1 MAKAKVAATET
12 EQTAGE
18 NTAAETQAAPAEK
31 APKAA
36 PAEEAPKA
44 APAEKAP
51 KSAQCH
57 RDKFVFQKDL
67 AEGQKFAPQAL
78 LIVKHVKAHNTITR
92 DQLCEE
98 LSKDPEFKTKQ
109 PVGRIVSYYQQDL
122 VNAGLFTI
130 EK

>member
-18 NTAAETQAAPAEK
+18 NTAAETQ
-31 APKAA
+31 AA

-92 DQLCEE
+92 DRLCEE

-109 PVGRIVSYYQQDL
+109 PVGRIVSYYQKDL

>member
-12 EQTAGE
+12 KQTAGE
-18 NTAAETQAAPAEK
+18 NTAAPAEK
-31 APKAA
+31 QAKVA
-36 PAEEAPKA
+36 
-44 APAEKAP
+44 
-51 KSAQCH
+51 
-57 RDKFVFQKDL
+57 RGNNDKFVFQKDL

-78 LIVKHVKAHNTITR
+78 LILKHIKAANTITR

-98 LSKDPEFKTKQ
+98 LAKDPEFKTKQ
-109 PVGRIVSYYQQDL
+109 PVGRIVSYYQKDL

>member
-18 NTAAETQAAPAEK
+18 NTSTENTAAPAEQ
-31 APKAA
+31 APK
-36 PAEEAPKA
+36 EKA
-44 APAEKAP
+44 A
-51 KSAQCH
+51 
-57 RDKFVFQKDL
+57 RGGTDKFVFQKDL

-92 DQLCEE
+92 DLLCEE

-109 PVGRIVSYYQQDL
+109 PVGRIVSYYQKDL
-122 VNAGLFTI
+122 VNAGLFTV

>member
-1 MAKAKVAATET
+1 MAKAKVADTET
-12 EQTAGE
+12 ENTAGE
-18 NTAAETQAAPAEK
+18 NTAAENTAAPAEK
-31 APKAA
+31 PAKAA
-36 PAEEAPKA
+36 EVA
-44 APAEKAP
+44 
-51 KSAQCH
+51 
-57 RDKFVFQKDL
+57 RGNTDKFVFQKDL

-109 PVGRIVSYYQQDL
+109 PVGRIVSYYQKDL

>member
-18 NTAAETQAAPAEK
+18 NTGENTAAENTAAPAEK

-36 PAEEAPKA
+36 RGN
-44 APAEKAP
+44 
-51 KSAQCH
+51 S
-57 RDKFVFQKDL
+57 DKFVFQKDL

-109 PVGRIVSYYQQDL
+109 PVGRIVSYYQKDL

>member
-18 NTAAETQAAPAEK
+18 NTAPETQEAPAEK

-36 PAEEAPKA
+36 
-44 APAEKAP
+44 
-51 KSAQCH
+51 
-57 RDKFVFQKDL
+57 RGNNDKFVFQKDL

-78 LIVKHVKAHNTITR
+78 LIVKHVKAANTITR

-109 PVGRIVSYYQQDL
+109 PVGRIVSYYQKDL

>member
-1 MAKAKVAATET
+1 MAKAKVADTET

-18 NTAAETQAAPAEK
+18 NTGTEAPAAEAPAAEKQTKEK
-31 APKAA
+31 AARGGA
-36 PAEEAPKA
+36 
-44 APAEKAP
+44 
-51 KSAQCH
+51 
-57 RDKFVFQKDL
+57 DKFVFQKDL

-78 LIVKHVKAHNTITR
+78 LIVKHVKAHNSITR

-109 PVGRIVSYYQQDL
+109 PVGRIVSYYQKDL

>member
-1 MAKAKVAATET
+1 MAKAKVADTET

-18 NTAAETQAAPAEK
+18 NTAAETQAAEKPAK

-36 PAEEAPKA
+36 RGNA
-44 APAEKAP
+44 
-51 KSAQCH
+51 
-57 RDKFVFQKDL
+57 DKFVFQKDL

-109 PVGRIVSYYQQDL
+109 PVGRIVSYYQKDL

>member
-36 PAEEAPKA
+36 PAEEAPRLLRLKR
-44 APAEKAP
+44 P

-109 PVGRIVSYYQQDL
+109 PVGRIVSYYQKDL

>member
-12 EQTAGE
+12 EQTTGE
-18 NTAAETQAAPAEK
+18 NTAAENTAAENTAAENT
-31 APKAA
+31 
-36 PAEEAPKA
+36 A

-67 AEGQKFAPQAL
+67 AEDQKLPPQAL

-92 DQLCEE
+92 DRLCEE

-109 PVGRIVSYYQQDL
+109 PVGRIVSYYQKDL

>member
-18 NTAAETQAAPAEK
+18 NTAAETQAAPAE
-31 APKAA
+31 
-36 PAEEAPKA
+36 EAPKA
-44 APAEKAP
+44 APAEKAH

-109 PVGRIVSYYQQDL
+109 PVGRIVSYYQKDL

>member
-12 EQTAGE
+12 EQTEQTAGE
-18 NTAAETQAAPAEK
+18 NTSTAAPAAEKQLKEK
-31 APKAA
+31 AA
-36 PAEEAPKA
+36 
-44 APAEKAP
+44 
-51 KSAQCH
+51 
-57 RDKFVFQKDL
+57 RGNNDKFVFQKDL

-78 LIVKHVKAHNTITR
+78 LIVKHVKAHNSITR

-109 PVGRIVSYYQQDL
+109 PVGRIVSYYQKDL
-122 VNAGLFTI
+122 VNAGLFTV

>member
-1 MAKAKVAATET
+1 MAKAKVAATEI

-18 NTAAETQAAPAEK
+18 NTAPETQAAPAEK

-36 PAEEAPKA
+36 RGN
-44 APAEKAP
+44 
-51 KSAQCH
+51 S
-57 RDKFVFQKDL
+57 DKFVFQKDL

-78 LIVKHVKAHNTITR
+78 LIVKHVKAHNSITR

-109 PVGRIVSYYQQDL
+109 PVGRIVSYYQKDL

>member
-36 PAEEAPKA
+36 
-44 APAEKAP
+44 
-51 KSAQCH
+51 
-57 RDKFVFQKDL
+57 RGNVDKFVFQKDL

-78 LIVKHVKAHNTITR
+78 LIVKHIKAHNTITR

-109 PVGRIVSYYQQDL
+109 PVGRIVSYYQKDL

>member
-12 EQTAGE
+12 EQTSGE
-18 NTAAETQAAPAEK
+18 NTAAENTAAPAEKPAEK

-36 PAEEAPKA
+36 RGN
-44 APAEKAP
+44 
-51 KSAQCH
+51 S
-57 RDKFVFQKDL
+57 DKFMFQKDL

-78 LIVKHVKAHNTITR
+78 LIVKHVKAHNSITR

-109 PVGRIVSYYQQDL
+109 PVGRIVSYYQKDL

>member
-12 EQTAGE
+12 EQTTGENTAAENTAAE

-36 PAEEAPKA
+36 RGNA
-44 APAEKAP
+44 
-51 KSAQCH
+51 
-57 RDKFVFQKDL
+57 DKFVFQKDL

-92 DQLCEE
+92 HQLCEE

-109 PVGRIVSYYQQDL
+109 PVGRIVSYYQKDL

>member
-1 MAKAKVAATET
+1 MAKAKVAATEN
-12 EQTAGE
+12 EQVTGE
-18 NTAAETQAAPAEK
+18 NTAGEAAPAEK
-31 APKAA
+31 
-36 PAEEAPKA
+36 PA
-44 APAEKAP
+44 KAP
-51 KSAQCH
+51 KVA
-57 RDKFVFQKDL
+57 RGNTDKFVFQKDL

-78 LIVKHVKAHNTITR
+78 LIVKHIKAHNMITR

-109 PVGRIVSYYQQDL
+109 PVGRIVSYYQKDL

>member
-36 PAEEAPKA
+36 
-44 APAEKAP
+44 
-51 KSAQCH
+51 
-57 RDKFVFQKDL
+57 RGNTDKFVFQKDL

-78 LIVKHVKAHNTITR
+78 LIVKHIKAHNTITR

-109 PVGRIVSYYQQDL
+109 PVGRIVSYYQKDL

>member
-18 NTAAETQAAPAEK
+18 NTAAENTAAETQAAPAEK

-36 PAEEAPKA
+36 RGNA
-44 APAEKAP
+44 
-51 KSAQCH
+51 
-57 RDKFVFQKDL
+57 DKFVFQKDL

-92 DQLCEE
+92 GQLCEE

>member
-1 MAKAKVAATET
+1 MAKAKVAATEN
-12 EQTAGE
+12 TAGE
-18 NTAAETQAAPAEK
+18 NTAGENTVAESKAAPAEK

-36 PAEEAPKA
+36 RGN
-44 APAEKAP
+44 
-51 KSAQCH
+51 S
-57 RDKFVFQKDL
+57 DKFVFQRDL

-78 LIVKHVKAHNTITR
+78 LIVKHVKAHNSITR

-109 PVGRIVSYYQQDL
+109 PVGRIVSYYQKDL

>member
-1 MAKAKVAATET
+1 MAKAKVADTET
-12 EQTAGE
+12 ENTAGE
-18 NTAAETQAAPAEK
+18 NTAAENTAAPAEK
-31 APKAA
+31 PAKAA
-36 PAEEAPKA
+36 KVA
-44 APAEKAP
+44 
-51 KSAQCH
+51 
-57 RDKFVFQKDL
+57 RGNTDKFVFQKDL

-109 PVGRIVSYYQQDL
+109 PVGRIVSYYQKDL

>member
-18 NTAAETQAAPAEK
+18 NTAAETQ
-31 APKAA
+31 AA

-122 VNAGLFTI
+122 VNAGLLTI

>member
-18 NTAAETQAAPAEK
+18 NPGPAAPAAEKQPKEK
-31 APKAA
+31 AARGGA
-36 PAEEAPKA
+36 
-44 APAEKAP
+44 
-51 KSAQCH
+51 
-57 RDKFVFQKDL
+57 DKFVFQKDL

-78 LIVKHVKAHNTITR
+78 LIVKHVKAHNSITR

-109 PVGRIVSYYQQDL
+109 PVGRIVSYYQKDL

>member
-1 MAKAKVAATET
+1 MAKAKVAATEN

-18 NTAAETQAAPAEK
+18 NTAGEATTAKAEK
-31 APKAA
+31 APK
-36 PAEEAPKA
+36 EKA
-44 APAEKAP
+44 A
-51 KSAQCH
+51 
-57 RDKFVFQKDL
+57 RGGTDKFVFQKDL

-98 LSKDPEFKTKQ
+98 LGKDPEFKTKQ
-109 PVGRIVSYYQQDL
+109 PVGRIVSYYQKDL
-122 VNAGLFTI
+122 VNAGLFSI

>member
-12 EQTAGE
+12 EQTTGE
-18 NTAAETQAAPAEK
+18 NTAAENTGENTAAENTGENTAAPAEK

-36 PAEEAPKA
+36 RGNA
-44 APAEKAP
+44 
-51 KSAQCH
+51 
-57 RDKFVFQKDL
+57 DKFVFQKDL

-78 LIVKHVKAHNTITR
+78 LIVKHVKAHNSITR
-92 DQLCEE
+92 DQLCGE
-98 LSKDPEFKTKQ
+98 LAKDPEFKTKQ
-109 PVGRIVSYYQQDL
+109 PVGRIVSYYQKDL

>member
-1 MAKAKVAATET
+1 MAKAKVADTET

-36 PAEEAPKA
+36 RGNA
-44 APAEKAP
+44 
-51 KSAQCH
+51 
-57 RDKFVFQKDL
+57 DKFVFQKDL

-109 PVGRIVSYYQQDL
+109 PVGRIVSYYQKDL

>member
-1 MAKAKVAATET
+1 MAKAKVAVTET
-12 EQTAGE
+12 KQTADE
-18 NTAAETQAAPAEK
+18 NTTAETQAASAEK

-36 PAEEAPKA
+36 
-44 APAEKAP
+44 
-51 KSAQCH
+51 
-57 RDKFVFQKDL
+57 RGNTDKFVFQKDL

-98 LSKDPEFKTKQ
+98 LAKDPEFKTKQ
-109 PVGRIVSYYQQDL
+109 PVGRIVSYYQKDL
-122 VNAGLFTI
+122 ASAGLFTI

>member
-36 PAEEAPKA
+36 RGNA
-44 APAEKAP
+44 
-51 KSAQCH
+51 
-57 RDKFVFQKDL
+57 DKFVFQKDL

-92 DQLCEE
+92 DRLCEE

-109 PVGRIVSYYQQDL
+109 PVGRIVSYYQKDL

>member
-1 MAKAKVAATET
+1 MAKARVADTET
-12 EQTAGE
+12 EQIYGE
-18 NTAAETQAAPAEK
+18 NTAAEDTAAPAEK
-31 APKAA
+31 PAKAA
-36 PAEEAPKA
+36 KVA
-44 APAEKAP
+44 
-51 KSAQCH
+51 
-57 RDKFVFQKDL
+57 RGNTDKFVFQKDL

-78 LIVKHVKAHNTITR
+78 LIVKHVKANNTITR

-109 PVGRIVSYYQQDL
+109 PVGRIVSYYQKDL

>member
-18 NTAAETQAAPAEK
+18 NTAAENTAAPAEK
-31 APKAA
+31 QAKVA
-36 PAEEAPKA
+36 
-44 APAEKAP
+44 
-51 KSAQCH
+51 
-57 RDKFVFQKDL
+57 RGNNDKFVFQKDL

-78 LIVKHVKAHNTITR
+78 LIVKHVKAHNSITR
-92 DQLCEE
+92 EQLCEE

-109 PVGRIVSYYQQDL
+109 PVGRIVSYYQKDL

>member
-18 NTAAETQAAPAEK
+18 NTAAEAQAAPAEK

-36 PAEEAPKA
+36 
-44 APAEKAP
+44 
-51 KSAQCH
+51 
-57 RDKFVFQKDL
+57 RGNTDKFVFQNDL
-67 AEGQKFAPQAL
+67 AEGQKFAPQAR

-98 LSKDPEFKTKQ
+98 LSKDPDFKTKQ
-109 PVGRIVSYYQQDL
+109 PVGRIVSYYQKDL
-122 VNAGLFTI
+122 VNAGLFTV

>member
-12 EQTAGE
+12 ENTAGE
-18 NTAAETQAAPAEK
+18 NTAAETQAAEKPA
-31 APKAA
+31 KAA
-36 PAEEAPKA
+36 KVA
-44 APAEKAP
+44 
-51 KSAQCH
+51 
-57 RDKFVFQKDL
+57 RGNTDKFIFQKDL

-78 LIVKHVKAHNTITR
+78 LIVKHIKAHNTITR
-92 DQLCEE
+92 EQLCEE

-109 PVGRIVSYYQQDL
+109 PVGRIVSYYQKDL

>member
-12 EQTAGE
+12 EQATGE
-18 NTAAETQAAPAEK
+18 NTAAENTAAENTAAENT
-31 APKAA
+31 
-36 PAEEAPKA
+36 A

-67 AEGQKFAPQAL
+67 AEDQKLPPQAL

-92 DQLCEE
+92 DRLCEE

-109 PVGRIVSYYQQDL
+109 PVGRIVSYYQKDL

>member
-12 EQTAGE
+12 EQTSGE
-18 NTAAETQAAPAEK
+18 NPAAETQAAPAEK

-36 PAEEAPKA
+36 RGNA
-44 APAEKAP
+44 
-51 KSAQCH
+51 
-57 RDKFVFQKDL
+57 DKFVFQKDL

-109 PVGRIVSYYQQDL
+109 PVGRIVSYYQKDL

>member
-12 EQTAGE
+12 EQTTGE
-18 NTAAETQAAPAEK
+18 NTAAENTAAENTAAENT
-31 APKAA
+31 AA
-36 PAEEAPKA
+36 ENTA

-109 PVGRIVSYYQQDL
+109 PVGRIVSYYQKDL

>member
-12 EQTAGE
+12 EQTSGE

-36 PAEEAPKA
+36 
-44 APAEKAP
+44 
-51 KSAQCH
+51 
-57 RDKFVFQKDL
+57 RGNTDKFVFQKDL

-98 LSKDPEFKTKQ
+98 LSRDPEFKTKQ
-109 PVGRIVSYYQQDL
+109 PVGRIVSYYQKDL

>member
-18 NTAAETQAAPAEK
+18 NTAAEAQAAPAEK

-36 PAEEAPKA
+36 
-44 APAEKAP
+44 
-51 KSAQCH
+51 
-57 RDKFVFQKDL
+57 RGNTDKFVFQKGL

-109 PVGRIVSYYQQDL
+109 PVGRIVSYYQKDL
-122 VNAGLFTI
+122 VNAGLFTV

>member
-12 EQTAGE
+12 EQTTGE
-18 NTAAETQAAPAEK
+18 NTAAENTAAPAEK

-36 PAEEAPKA
+36 RGNA
-44 APAEKAP
+44 
-51 KSAQCH
+51 
-57 RDKFVFQKDL
+57 DKFVFQKDL
-67 AEGQKFAPQAL
+67 AEDQKFPPQAL

-92 DQLCEE
+92 DRLCEE

-109 PVGRIVSYYQQDL
+109 PVGRIVSYYQKDL